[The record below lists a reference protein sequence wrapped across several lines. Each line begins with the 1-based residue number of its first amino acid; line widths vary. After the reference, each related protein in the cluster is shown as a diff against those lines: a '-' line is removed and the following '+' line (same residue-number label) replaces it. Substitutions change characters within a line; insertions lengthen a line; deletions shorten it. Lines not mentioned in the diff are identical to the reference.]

1 MIIYIY
7 RIPYTLRRYWDHS
20 ILHIAYTICATILHA
35 KTLHCYSSQNPSLE
49 KQMLLSTSVSLKN
62 PQITSHRCT
71 KPNGTWCFFCTWL
84 SQGIRRPKKK
94 STLNHPICSNGIY
107 TCIWLRVFGQGETLF
122 ETREMNLLPTL
133 FLLLGKLGQLDGW
146 FRNWLFTYQG
156 GAFLPESLNNMFIQW
171 QVFPSIYPVE
181 ISQGEWNHHLEI
193 DYLQNLCLQI
203 ARDSGLQYSRFRL
216 VNTCFHS
223 WEPKGILLIEEIWL
237 TSWGGQSIS
246 SFTVFFTS
254 QVVQDFLV
262 WTQRKPFPIIVNV
275 LV

>member
-49 KQMLLSTSVSLKN
+49 KQMLLSTSVSLKT

-107 TCIWLRVFGQGETLF
+107 LHLAKSIWARRDPFRNTRNESFAHPFFAAAKVGSVGWMLQTKTGYLHIKVVLLCQEVKIICLSKGKDSILRCFS
-122 ETREMNLLPTL
+122 
-133 FLLLGKLGQLDGW
+133 GW
-146 FRNWLFTYQG
+146 KFPMWMKPPPRNWLFTESMSPNCQG
-156 GAFLPESLNNMFIQW
+156 FGPALL
-171 QVFPSIYPVE
+171 QVQ
-181 ISQGEWNHHLEI
+181 IS
-193 DYLQNLCLQI
+193 
-203 ARDSGLQYSRFRL
+203 
-216 VNTCFHS
+216 
-223 WEPKGILLIEEIWL
+223 K
-237 TSWGGQSIS
+237 
-246 SFTVFFTS
+246 
-254 QVVQDFLV
+254 
-262 WTQRKPFPIIVNV
+262 
-275 LV
+275 